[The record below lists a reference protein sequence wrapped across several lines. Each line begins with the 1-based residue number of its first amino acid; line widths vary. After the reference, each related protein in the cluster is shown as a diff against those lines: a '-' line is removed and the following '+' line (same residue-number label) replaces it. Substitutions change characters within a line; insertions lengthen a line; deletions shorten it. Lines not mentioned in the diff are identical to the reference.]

1 MTKDSST
8 LAYSDSQAGQVGFV
22 DITDPAMPAAAGT
35 VALGGEPTT
44 VRIHGDYAVVGVN
57 TSPDFINTSGKV
69 AVIDIASKT
78 IIHEI
83 DVMGQPDAIDVSTD
97 EQYIAVAI
105 ENERDED
112 LGEGILPQMPAGFLV
127 IIDTPTGTMPTEWTT
142 RKVEM
147 TGLDGILY
155 PEDPEPEYVAINSDN
170 VAVVTLQE
178 NNGIVL
184 VDLPTG
190 NIVGSYSAGEVLV
203 DQIDTMEE
211 MVINQVDALTLLRE
225 PDGVTWIGTE
235 YYALANE
242 GNMDGGSR
250 GFTIMDTEGNV
261 VYDSGNEMELW
272 TARIGAYPEARSE
285 NKGNEPENIMYSEF
299 DDGSKYLFV
308 LSERSS
314 VVFVYDA
321 ADPTSPTL
329 LQILPAGVGPEGIV
343 PIPSK
348 NVVAVASEED
358 ARGDKMR
365 SSITLYGLEEGDPA
379 FHMIISDARA
389 DGSYIP
395 FAALSGLAS
404 ASPYGLGI
412 AGDENILYSMED
424 SFFTQNRVLQID
436 ASSFPAV
443 ITDEMRIMDSNDEL
457 AGCLAGMGMSPDPE
471 APIEPASSA
480 ISDIINVDKTVNIDP
495 EGIAVAAEGGFW
507 LVSEG
512 SGTVGD
518 EARPFVSANV
528 QIIGMHMF
536 VDIELVIDEFLS
548 LTLTI
553 FFLNYSLHFGFTG
566 LSQPSSPP

>member
-1 MTKDSST
+1 MHISFSNRLFSSLTITADTETNAETVWVTKDSST

-83 DVMGQPDAIDVSTD
+83 NVMGQPDAIDVSKD

-211 MVINQVDALTLLRE
+211 GVINQVDALALLRE

-235 YYALANE
+235 YYAIANE
-242 GNMDGGSR
+242 GDMDGGSR

-272 TARIGAYPEARSE
+272 TARIGAYPEERSE

-365 SSITLYGLEEGDPA
+365 SSITLYGLEEGDPV
-379 FHMIISDARA
+379 FPVIISDARA
-389 DGSYIP
+389 DGSFIP

-412 AGDENILYSMED
+412 EGDENILYSIED
-424 SFFTQNRVLQID
+424 SFFSQNRVLQID

-457 AGCLAGMGMSPDPE
+457 AGCLAGMGMSPDPS

-518 EARPFVSANV
+518 EARPFVSATKRHAYV
-528 QIIGMHMF
+528 C
-536 VDIELVIDEFLS
+536 
-548 LTLTI
+548 
-553 FFLNYSLHFGFTG
+553 
-566 LSQPSSPP
+566 

>member
-8 LAYSDSQAGQVGFV
+8 LAYSDSEAGQVGFV

-69 AVIDIASKT
+69 SVIDIASKT
-78 IIHEI
+78 IVHEI
-83 DVMGQPDAIDVSTD
+83 DVMGQPDAIAVSKD

-190 NIVGSYSAGEVLV
+190 NVVGSYSTGEVLV

-235 YYALANE
+235 YFATANE
-242 GNMDGGSR
+242 GDMDGGSR
-250 GFTIMDTEGNV
+250 GFTIMDTAGNV

-272 TARIGAYPEARSE
+272 TARIGAYPEGRSE

-348 NVVAVASEED
+348 NVVAVASEVDERD
-358 ARGDKMR
+358 NKMR
-365 SSITLYGLEEGDPA
+365 SSITLYALEEGDPA
-379 FHMIISDARA
+379 FPVIISDARA

-404 ASPYGLGI
+404 ASPYGLDI
-412 AGDENILYSMED
+412 AGDENILYSIED

-443 ITDEMRIMDSNDEL
+443 ITDEMRIVDSNDEL

-480 ISDIINVDKTVNIDP
+480 ISDIINADKTVNIDP

-518 EARPFVSANV
+518 EARPFVSVYIAWRACV
-528 QIIGMHMF
+528 C
-536 VDIELVIDEFLS
+536 
-548 LTLTI
+548 
-553 FFLNYSLHFGFTG
+553 
-566 LSQPSSPP
+566 

>member
-1 MTKDSST
+1 MWNASCTSLSHAVCSTADTETNAETVWVTKDSST
-8 LAYSDSQAGQVGFV
+8 LAYSDSLAGQVGFV
-22 DITDPAMPAAAGT
+22 DITDPAVPAAAGT

-57 TSPDFINTSGKV
+57 TSPDFINASGHV

-78 IIHEI
+78 IVHEI
-83 DVMGQPDAIDVSTD
+83 DVMGQPDAIDVSAD

-112 LGEGILPQMPAGFLV
+112 LGEGVPPQMPEGFLV
-127 IIDTPTGTMPTEWTT
+127 IIDTPTGTAPTEWST

-147 TGLDGILY
+147 TGLDGMLY
-155 PEDPEPEYVAINSDN
+155 PEDPEPEYVVINSDN

-178 NNGIVL
+178 NNGIAL

-203 DQIDTMEE
+203 DQIDTLEE

-242 GNMDGGSR
+242 GDMDGGSR
-250 GFTIMDTEGNV
+250 GFTVMDTEGNA
-261 VYDSGNEMELW
+261 VYDCGNEMELW
-272 TARIGAYPEARSE
+272 TARIGAYPEGRSE

-329 LQILPAGVGPEGIV
+329 LQILPAGAGPEGIV

-365 SSITLYGLEEGDPA
+365 SSITLYGLEEGDPG
-379 FHMIISDARA
+379 FPMIVSDARA

-412 AGDENILYSMED
+412 AGDENILYSIED
-424 SFFTQNRVLQID
+424 SFFSKNRVLQID

-443 ITDEMRIMDSNDEL
+443 ITDEMRIMDSNDAM
-457 AGCLAGMGMSPDPE
+457 AGCLAGT
-471 APIEPASSA
+471 SSA
-480 ISDIINVDKTVNIDP
+480 ISEIINADKTVNIDP

-518 EARPFVSANV
+518 EARPFVSA
-528 QIIGMHMF
+528 H
-536 VDIELVIDEFLS
+536 DWRA
-548 LTLTI
+548 
-553 FFLNYSLHFGFTG
+553 
-566 LSQPSSPP
+566 